1 MEMDSE
7 LELLLTP
14 SITPQEQELS
24 HSTEDSTQMETET
37 HSSLD
42 SKTLPQLKTTILD
55 KKLSALEAKSQTV
68 EMETISK
75 LEHQLILKT
84 INMDSSLSHLDK
96 DSTHKETE
104 THSKLVSKTL
114 QCSDKTQTHGHQ
126 EINQFNSKTLPQLK
140 TTKEEEQSLTL
151 EDKSQTQEVETP
163 TKLEPLLLP

>member
-42 SKTLPQLKTTILD
+42 SKTLPKLKTTILD
-55 KKLSALEAKSQTV
+55 KKLSALEDKSQTLEV
-68 EMETISK
+68 ETISK

-84 INMDSSLSHLDK
+84 TNMDSSLSHLDK

-126 EINQFNSKTLPQLK
+126 ENIQWKSKALPQLK
-140 TTKEEEQSLTL
+140 TTKEEEHLLTL
-151 EDKSQTQEVETP
+151 EDKSQTWEVETP

>member
-1 MEMDSE
+1 
-7 LELLLTP
+7 
-14 SITPQEQELS
+14 
-24 HSTEDSTQMETET
+24 METET

-42 SKTLPQLKTTILD
+42 SKTLLQLKTTILD

-84 INMDSSLSHLDK
+84 TNMDSSLSHLDK

-126 EINQFNSKTLPQLK
+126 ECNQWESKTLPYLK

-151 EDKSQTQEVETP
+151 EDKSQT
-163 TKLEPLLLP
+163 

>member
-1 MEMDSE
+1 
-7 LELLLTP
+7 
-14 SITPQEQELS
+14 
-24 HSTEDSTQMETET
+24 METET

-42 SKTLPQLKTTILD
+42 SKTLPKLKTTILD
-55 KKLSALEAKSQTV
+55 KKLSALEAKSQTLEV
-68 EMETISK
+68 ETISK

-84 INMDSSLSHLDK
+84 TNMDSSLSHLDK

-126 EINQFNSKTLPQLK
+126 ECNQWKSKALPYLK
-140 TTKEEEQSLTL
+140 TTKEEEQLLTL
-151 EDKSQTQEVETP
+151 EDKSQTWEVETP